1 MFRQLV
7 TACENVLVKAHIDL
21 LQEEFQRLLEQ
32 DKEED
37 LNRMYNL
44 LHRIPDGLDPLR
56 ARFEEFVKRVG
67 LNAVE
72 RVVTE
77 DKEPVRLAS
86 FVFVEA
92 GEKQSVLTIRQNG
105 RNRNHTSRHCSKCTR
120 RMQIQ
125 SRRRSEEI
133 LRLLHRWTR
142 YESPPGVDT

>member
-1 MFRQLV
+1 M
-7 TACENVLVKAHIDL
+7 LVKAHIDL

-86 FVFVEA
+86 IVFVQA
-92 GEKQSVLTIRQNG
+92 GEKQSVLTIR
-105 RNRNHTSRHCSKCTR
+105 
-120 RMQIQ
+120 
-125 SRRRSEEI
+125 
-133 LRLLHRWTR
+133 
-142 YESPPGVDT
+142 